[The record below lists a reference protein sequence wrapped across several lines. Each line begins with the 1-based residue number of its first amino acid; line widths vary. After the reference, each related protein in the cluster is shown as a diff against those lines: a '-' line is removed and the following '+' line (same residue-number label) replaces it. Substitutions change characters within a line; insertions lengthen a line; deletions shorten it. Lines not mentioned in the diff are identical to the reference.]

1 MKRDFL
7 RLFALTQSP
16 STLHPLRK
24 LVMRKLEQWNVG
36 GGQPFAPMSEAD
48 PKDITCAVGHVVR
61 FVEAVRHPNEFTPPN
76 EIYETDPPAKV
87 QRIQSERDAYEKSVE
102 IAARQVTLIQDLAA
116 TINAVPAHLQFAPE
130 PEPVAVK
137 EPIQS
142 PDVDPAT
149 ERSQEPIQSP
159 NVGSVAEPTLEP
171 EVPQAPVSKS
181 APVKPPRK
189 RKSRKKTSE

>member
-1 MKRDFL
+1 
-7 RLFALTQSP
+7 
-16 STLHPLRK
+16 
-24 LVMRKLEQWNVG
+24 MRKLEQWNVG

-102 IAARQVTLIQDLAA
+102 IAARQVALIQDLAS

-130 PEPVAVK
+130 EPESVTAETLVIDPVSEPIQSPEVDPTT

-142 PDVDPAT
+142 PDVGSAT
-149 ERSQEPIQSP
+149 E
-159 NVGSVAEPTLEP
+159 PTSEP
-171 EVPQAPVSKS
+171 EVPQAPETEP
-181 APVKPPRK
+181 AHVKKLRK
-189 RKSRKKTSE
+189 RKPRKKASE